1 MKAII
6 YIRTL
11 TTNKKQS
18 FKAQIKQLKEYAQ
31 VRKFEI
37 VDVLIDDARTTLEES
52 NGYQT
57 IFKLAE
63 AHTIDVI
70 LVWQYNWFVQSTKK
84 LIQSLK
90 EFQNLGIDFISYQ
103 DNIDTTS
110 KQGKSIFKVISSLA
124 KFENHLIG
132 DRVRA
137 GMVRAKSE
145 GKRISRPRL
154 SIIIQQQIAS
164 LYREKKSINQIR
176 KELNISYGSAWNY
189 VQKLK
194 QST

>member
-1 MKAII
+1 MKAVI
-6 YIRTL
+6 YMRTL
-11 TTNKKQS
+11 TAKKKQS
-18 FKAQIKQLKEYAQ
+18 LKKQIRQLKEYAQ
-31 VRKFEI
+31 MRNFEI
-37 VDVLIDDARTTLEES
+37 VDVLVDDLTATVEES
-52 NGYQT
+52 NGYEKVFQM
-57 IFKLAE
+57 AR
-63 AHTIDVI
+63 AQSIDVI
-70 LVWQYNWFVQSTKK
+70 LVWQYNWFVQSTQI

-90 EFQNLGIDFISYQ
+90 ELQSLGIDFISYQ

-110 KQGKSIFKVISSLA
+110 AQGKLIFNVINSLA

-154 SIIIQQQIAS
+154 SDIIQQKIAS
-164 LYREKKSINQIR
+164 LYKENKSINQIR